1 MPSRQTTTPLPQ
13 LIYPRII
20 NLRRR
25 IKNLIYKPLL
35 TSSTTNDNN
44 NNASI
49 KIYVGPTHNTF
60 ISWEEAIKE
69 TYNEINVGDSFSP
82 ASVTTIT
89 EEGAEVKEFPWTQRW
104 FRVDIQQPKSGLQ
117 TINKEE
123 ELYLYFV
130 AHGEFTVYTST
141 GDVWCGIDPIHDR
154 IPLSSLIQQQQS
166 KDTTSSTLTI
176 WLDGGQWQ
184 TGFWFGI
191 QPPTDE
197 LGFRLLQVELQSK
210 NIVANSIFHD
220 ISMLVEWIEYK
231 YEKEGIPL
239 NTENG
244 YYQPLVNVPPSLRRM
259 LHLMN
264 RACDVYDR
272 SFGSSIDALE
282 QSLEE
287 LNKAIKA
294 IYDVMTI
301 DTSSEQDGHQTN
313 MKICHVGHA
322 HMDLV
327 WLWPERVTYQKII
340 HTYSN
345 VLQLMNSYPTFTF
358 TMSQP
363 PLYYHIKDKQPK
375 LARQIEEKINEGRWE
390 FTGALEVECD
400 TQIPVGEGLVR
411 CILHGQD
418 RINAITGRVSDTVWI
433 PDVFGYTQCLPQIF
447 SLAEI
452 PNFFTTKILWST
464 ISKFPHNSF
473 VWIGPDGEE
482 SSVLTHLGVVG
493 YSSKISMKEIMGAA
507 RSYQQADAHDEVLC
521 EYPLLSSSICSLF
534 LMLYVLTNSK
544 SHTIINRPIGIWR
557 WRRRTK

>member
-1 MPSRQTTTPLPQ
+1 M
-13 LIYPRII
+13 
-20 NLRRR
+20 
-25 IKNLIYKPLL
+25 
-35 TSSTTNDNN
+35 DNGKL
-44 NNASI
+44 A
-49 KIYVGPTHNTF
+49 F
-60 ISWEEAIKE
+60 
-69 TYNEINVGDSFSP
+69 
-82 ASVTTIT
+82 
-89 EEGAEVKEFPWTQRW
+89 
-104 FRVDIQQPKSGLQ
+104 GL
-117 TINKEE
+117 
-123 ELYLYFV
+123 
-130 AHGEFTVYTST
+130 VY
-141 GDVWCGIDPIHDR
+141 
-154 IPLSSLIQQQQS
+154 
-166 KDTTSSTLTI
+166 
-176 WLDGGQWQ
+176 
-184 TGFWFGI
+184 I

-220 ISMLVEWIEYK
+220 ISMLIEWIEYK

-244 YYQPLVNVPPSLRRM
+244 YYQPLTNVPPSLRRI

-272 SFGSSIDALE
+272 SSGSSTDALE
-282 QSLEE
+282 QSLVE
-287 LNKAIKA
+287 LNDEIKA

-301 DTSSEQDGHQTN
+301 DTSSNQDSHQMN
-313 MKICHVGHA
+313 MKVCHVGHA

-375 LARQIEEKINEGRWE
+375 LANQIEEKINEGRWE
-390 FTGALEVECD
+390 FTGALEVESD

-418 RINAITGRVSDTVWI
+418 RIKKITGRVSDTVWI
-433 PDVFGYTQCLPQIF
+433 PDVFGYSQCLPQIF

-493 YSSKISMKEIMGAA
+493 YSSKISMKEIMGAS
-507 RSYQQADAHDEVLC
+507 RSYQQADVHDEVLC
-521 EYPLLSSSICSLF
+521 EWCHIV
-534 LMLYVLTNSK
+534 LYVS
-544 SHTIINRPIGIWR
+544 
-557 WRRRTK
+557 